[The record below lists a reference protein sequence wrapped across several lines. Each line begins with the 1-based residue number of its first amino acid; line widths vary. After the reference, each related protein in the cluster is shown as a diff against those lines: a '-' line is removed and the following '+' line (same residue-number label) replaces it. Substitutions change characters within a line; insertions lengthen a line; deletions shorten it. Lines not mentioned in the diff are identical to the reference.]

1 MYEDKGHWQS
11 IKMQVTKKECGVNHK
26 PLYGIELCNVV
37 VDELHMFLRI
47 TDVLLRN
54 FLWEMIYQHGANS
67 FLNETSHYLNSA
79 VHAIQSCGLTFQ
91 V

>member
-1 MYEDKGHWQS
+1 
-11 IKMQVTKKECGVNHK
+11 
-26 PLYGIELCNVV
+26 
-37 VDELHMFLRI
+37 MFLRI

-54 FLWEMIYQHGANS
+54 FLWEMIYQDGANS